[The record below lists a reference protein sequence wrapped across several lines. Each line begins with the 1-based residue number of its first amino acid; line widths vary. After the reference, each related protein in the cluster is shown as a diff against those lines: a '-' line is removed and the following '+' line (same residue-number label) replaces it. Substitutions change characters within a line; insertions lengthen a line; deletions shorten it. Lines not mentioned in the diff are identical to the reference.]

1 MATHVISYQVTMAMT
16 VQHVMLKVH
25 VVMTQVVEIQF
36 VVMSV
41 AKVHT
46 LMAGLA
52 THVITV

>member
-1 MATHVISYQVTMAMT
+1 MT

-25 VVMTQVVEIQF
+25 VVMTLVAEIQF

-46 LMAGLA
+46 LMAGLV